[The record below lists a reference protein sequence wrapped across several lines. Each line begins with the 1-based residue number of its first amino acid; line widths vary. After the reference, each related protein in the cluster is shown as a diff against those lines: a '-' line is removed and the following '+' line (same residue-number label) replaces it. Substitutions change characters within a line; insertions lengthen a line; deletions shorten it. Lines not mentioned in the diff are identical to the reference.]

1 MKNQKIVS
9 LYSMQEILDIKFEQ
23 TMLPSRYAD
32 YLGVQYSSI
41 VTKEH
46 KKEKGQFFTPTE
58 ISDFMGKIATKP
70 KTAEIS
76 ILDPGCGTAILT
88 CSLIENI
95 ITKNTTSIELVAYE
109 TDYNLFSYT
118 EKSLQHLKKWLNNKN
133 IEFTYR
139 LFASDFILDM
149 GKSIEKID
157 ETFDYIISNPPYFK
171 LPKDDERV
179 LQLTKLVNV
188 QPNIYSLF
196 MVIAVNLLKEN
207 GEMIF
212 ITPRSFASGQYFNSF
227 RDYFFNKINLKLIH
241 LFKTRSKTFDRDK
254 VLQELLIIKAS
265 KSKNT
270 KVIISTSE
278 GLSDIETPITKS
290 LKISK
295 IINLKSKDKTLFL
308 PTSEKEIEIIS
319 LFKSW
324 KTS

>member
-1 MKNQKIVS
+1 
-9 LYSMQEILDIKFEQ
+9 MQEILDIKFEQ